1 MSLNAFLH
9 PRNPYRTRPDFKA
22 LATKYPEFR
31 RAVTTTLE
39 GKVKIDFTDREA
51 VRDEIGLG
59 SETKLSLSIHNDNER
74 VRKALGRQT
83 HVHYLEIELDSVG

>member
-31 RAVTTTLE
+31 KVVTTTLE
-39 GKVKIDFTDREA
+39 GKVKVDFTDREA
-51 VRDEIGLG
+51 VRDEIG
-59 SETKLSLSIHNDNER
+59 SETKSSLSIHN
-74 VRKALGRQT
+74 A
-83 HVHYLEIELDSVG
+83 

>member
-31 RAVTTTLE
+31 KVVTTTLE
-39 GKVKIDFTDREA
+39 GKVKVDFTDREA
-51 VRDEIGLG
+51 VRDEI
-59 SETKLSLSIHNDNER
+59 
-74 VRKALGRQT
+74 
-83 HVHYLEIELDSVG
+83 

>member
-9 PRNPYRTRPDFKA
+9 PRNPYRARPDFKA

-59 SETKLSLSIHNDNER
+59 SETKLSLSIHNER

-83 HVHYLEIELDSVG
+83 HVHYLEIELDSDH

>member
-31 RAVTTTLE
+31 KVVTTTLE
-39 GKVKIDFTDREA
+39 GKVKVDFTDREA
-51 VRDEIGLG
+51 VRDWIGFKRNCH
-59 SETKLSLSIHNDNER
+59 S
-74 VRKALGRQT
+74 
-83 HVHYLEIELDSVG
+83 